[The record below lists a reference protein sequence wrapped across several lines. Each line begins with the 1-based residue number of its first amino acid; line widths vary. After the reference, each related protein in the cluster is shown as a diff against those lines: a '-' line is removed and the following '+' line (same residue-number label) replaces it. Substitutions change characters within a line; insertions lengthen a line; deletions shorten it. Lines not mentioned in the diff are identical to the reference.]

1 MTIDEALLF
10 LDSVLKQ
17 EHLNDVHI
25 LILRQTWEGHSYRE
39 IAKSA
44 GYDAEYIKF
53 VGFQLW
59 QVLSRVFG
67 EKVTKSN
74 FQSVLR
80 RQAQQAQVTA
90 SLPNSQISHNI
101 NEQVDR
107 SEAIADR
114 APTDLTKLN
123 KTINWGEAI
132 DVSIFY
138 ARAEELAL
146 LEQWLIVDRCLVT
159 LLGMGGIGKPL
170 SIKVVER
177 IPEQFDYI
185 IWHSLYSCLSFF
197 YPKLAKSLL
206 HQGFRWVVTPSGSRL
221 IPNPGLLPLFFCIIC
236 HCEEGSNRLVSAI
249 ASFLAM
255 TEG

>member
-17 EHLNDVHI
+17 QHLNDIQI
-25 LILRQTWEGHSYRE
+25 LVLRQTWEGHSYPQ

-59 QVLSRVFG
+59 KVLSRVCG

-80 RQAQQAQVTA
+80 RQAQQAQVNVR
-90 SLPNSQISHNI
+90 LPNSQINRNI

-107 SEAIADR
+107 SGAIADR
-114 APTDLTKLN
+114 ATTDLTKLN
-123 KTINWGEAI
+123 KSINWGEAI

-138 ARAEELAL
+138 GRAEELAL
-146 LEQWLIVDRCLVT
+146 LEKWLIVDRCRLVT
-159 LLGMGGIGKPL
+159 LLGMGGIGKTSL
-170 SIKVVER
+170 SIKVAER
-177 IPEQFDYI
+177 IQ
-185 IWHSLYSCLSFF
+185 
-197 YPKLAKSLL
+197 
-206 HQGFRWVVTPSGSRL
+206 
-221 IPNPGLLPLFFCIIC
+221 
-236 HCEEGSNRLVSAI
+236 
-249 ASFLAM
+249 
-255 TEG
+255 